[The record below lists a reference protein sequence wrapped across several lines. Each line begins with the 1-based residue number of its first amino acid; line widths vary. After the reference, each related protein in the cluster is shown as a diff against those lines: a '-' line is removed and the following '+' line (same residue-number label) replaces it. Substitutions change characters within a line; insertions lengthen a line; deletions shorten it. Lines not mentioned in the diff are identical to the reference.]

1 MDGWTVL
8 GSVILANTIQMQKK
22 WKSWLQDRGRWNVT
36 FNILGKYEE
45 IWTVMKKYGNMEGH
59 LYRKKLQDCPLST
72 IWTTWYGNV
81 QECRLFLKWLRKIS
95 LHCYIFLCMYMHF
108 FLSFFFLV
116 FFFWA
121 RSDEP
126 EVLFRGL
133 TSAVTL
139 TGLYE
144 AETQLSGRWSVFI
157 FWYKVNTFPLYGL
170 ENGTL
175 TPWVPCSQTPFWS
188 SSSQFVQRC

>member
-1 MDGWTVL
+1 
-8 GSVILANTIQMQKK
+8 
-22 WKSWLQDRGRWNVT
+22 
-36 FNILGKYEE
+36 
-45 IWTVMKKYGNMEGH
+45 MKKFGQLWKNMATWKGIFIEKTPRLSFKYNFDH
-59 LYRKKLQDCPLST
+59 VVWECPRVST
-72 IWTTWYGNV
+72 IFKMVKKNLSALLHIFVYV
-81 QECRLFLKWLRKIS
+81 YAFFPFFLFLW
-95 LHCYIFLCMYMHF
+95 F
-108 FLSFFFLV
+108 FVFFFFLG
-116 FFFWA
+116 A

-144 AETQLSGRWSVFI
+144 AETLLSGRWSGFI

>member
-1 MDGWTVL
+1 
-8 GSVILANTIQMQKK
+8 
-22 WKSWLQDRGRWNVT
+22 
-36 FNILGKYEE
+36 
-45 IWTVMKKYGNMEGH
+45 MKKFGQLWKNMATWKGIFIE
-59 LYRKKLQDCPLST
+59 KKLQDCPLST

-108 FLSFFFLV
+108 FLSFFFFV
-116 FFFWA
+116 FFFFFWA

-144 AETQLSGRWSVFI
+144 AETQLSGRWSGFI
-157 FWYKVNTFPLYGL
+157 FWYSNTFPLYGL

>member
-1 MDGWTVL
+1 
-8 GSVILANTIQMQKK
+8 
-22 WKSWLQDRGRWNVT
+22 
-36 FNILGKYEE
+36 
-45 IWTVMKKYGNMEGH
+45 MKKFGQLWKNMATWKGIFIEKTPRLSFKYNFDH
-59 LYRKKLQDCPLST
+59 VVWECPRVST
-72 IWTTWYGNV
+72 IFKMVKKN
-81 QECRLFLKWLRKIS
+81 LSAL
-95 LHCYIFLCMYMHF
+95 LHILCMYMHF
-108 FLSFFFLV
+108 FLSFFFFFFV
-116 FFFWA
+116 FFGA

-144 AETQLSGRWSVFI
+144 AETQLSGRWSGFI